1 MRIHNLYTDANG
13 QSHFRDIDV
22 EWVEETRSGK
32 LSKRLPATGIIF
44 REVPPNYDLDW
55 HPAPRRQYI
64 INLDAGVRYNRERRR
79 NPQDRRRRGIPG
91 RGYDRQGSSV
101 QGDRQQDP
109 QLHFRTHRLEGAP
122 EMKLLYFNDYK
133 LGVLKGDRVV
143 DVSSVVRDI
152 PHTGPGDLING
163 LIARFDQYRAKLNDA
178 TASGQ
183 GVALSSVRV
192 RPPLPKPDNIDC
204 MAVNY
209 MEDGTRS
216 APAPINAFQ
225 KTANAICGPGDTMV
239 LPDAPATIF
248 EGEAELAL
256 VIGKKA
262 SNVKAA
268 DAMDYV
274 FGYTCFIDGSARGLP
289 APGFFAMKS
298 RDTFAPIG
306 PCIVTKDEIPDPQ
319 KLQIR
324 LSNNGTL
331 MQNFN
336 TSDMAHKIPRCIEW
350 LSSIHALEPGDIVA
364 TGTNH
369 RGLNPFMDG
378 DKIELE
384 IEGIGKLAFNVK
396 DELKRTW
403 ERRTRLQMHEQAAQ
417 KTAGAYPDITPQLT
431 GKHAPAA
438 R

>member
-1 MRIHNLYTDANG
+1 
-13 QSHFRDIDV
+13 V
-22 EWVEETRSGK
+22 
-32 LSKRLPATGIIF
+32 
-44 REVPPNYDLDW
+44 
-55 HPAPRRQYI
+55 
-64 INLDAGVRYNRERRR
+64 
-79 NPQDRRRRGIPG
+79 
-91 RGYDRQGSSV
+91 
-101 QGDRQQDP
+101 
-109 QLHFRTHRLEGAP
+109 
-122 EMKLLYFNDYK
+122 KLLYFDDFK

-143 DVSSVVRDI
+143 DVSAVVREI
-152 PHTGPGDLING
+152 PHTGPGDLVNG
-163 LIARFDQYRAKLNDA
+163 LIARFDQYKSRLQDA
-178 TASGQ
+178 AASAQ
-183 GVALSSVRV
+183 GVPLASVRV

-225 KTANAICGPGDTMV
+225 KTANAICGAGDTMI

-256 VIGKKA
+256 VIGKQA
-262 SNVKAA
+262 SHVKAA

-306 PCIVTKDEIPDPQ
+306 PYLVTKDEVPDPQ

-324 LSNNGTL
+324 LYNNGTL

-336 TSDMAHKIPRCIEW
+336 TSDMAHKIPRCVEW
-350 LSSIHALEPGDIVA
+350 LSSVHTLEPGDIIA

-378 DKIELE
+378 DKVELDIESV
-384 IEGIGKLAFNVK
+384 GRLAFTVK
-396 DELKRTW
+396 DDLKRRW
-403 ERRTRLQMHEQAAQ
+403 ERVTRLQMHERAAQ
-417 KTAGAYPDITPQLT
+417 KTPGAYPDITPQLS
-431 GKHAPAA
+431 GQYAPAH
-438 R
+438 